1 MFMFILGGLIMF
13 DKKDKKELQEKAK
26 LTKSKKYKL
35 MNKEEIIRKLIE
47 KEKLLKNAEEELS
60 ETRKLVQEKDN
71 FSNEYLKHL
80 ERLQADFENYKKRQE
95 KKQKEFIEF
104 ANERLINNLLSV
116 IDNLERALD
125 STKNEKDTK
134 AIKEGINNT
143 LKEFRNILQKEGV
156 KPMQSIGHRFDPYK
170 HEAVMRIETDKY
182 SEDTVTEE
190 FRKGYYIKSKVLRP
204 AMVKVA
210 VLTKEKKDIEKK

>member
-1 MFMFILGGLIMF
+1 MMF
-13 DKKDKKELQEKAK
+13 DKKHKKELQEKAK

-35 MNKEEIIRKLIE
+35 ITKEEIIRKLIE

-60 ETRKLVQEKDN
+60 ETKKLVQEKDN
-71 FSNEYLKHL
+71 LSKEYLGRL
-80 ERLQADFENYKKRQE
+80 ERLHADFDNYKKRQE

-182 SEDTVTEE
+182 SEDMVTEE
-190 FRKGYYIKSKVLRP
+190 LRKGYYIKSKVLRP

>member
-1 MFMFILGGLIMF
+1 MMF
-13 DKKDKKELQEKAK
+13 DKKHKKELQEKAK

-35 MNKEEIIRKLIE
+35 ITKEEIIRKLIE

-60 ETRKLVQEKDN
+60 ETKKLVQEKDN
-71 FSNEYLKHL
+71 LSKEYLGRL
-80 ERLQADFENYKKRQE
+80 ERLHADFDNYKKRQE

-210 VLTKEKKDIEKK
+210 VLTKEKKDTDKK

>member
-1 MFMFILGGLIMF
+1 MMF
-13 DKKDKKELQEKAK
+13 DKKYKKELQEKAK

-35 MNKEEIIRKLIE
+35 ITKEEIIRKLIE

-60 ETRKLVQEKDN
+60 ETKKLVQEKDN
-71 FSNEYLKHL
+71 LSKEYLGRL
-80 ERLQADFENYKKRQE
+80 ERLHADFDNYKKRQE

-182 SEDTVTEE
+182 SEDMVTEE
-190 FRKGYYIKSKVLRP
+190 LRKGYYIKSKVLRP

-210 VLTKEKKDIEKK
+210 VSVKEKKDTDKK

>member
-1 MFMFILGGLIMF
+1 MMF
-13 DKKDKKELQEKAK
+13 DKKDKKKLPEKLK
-26 LTKSKKYKL
+26 ITESKKYKS

-47 KEKLLKNAEEELS
+47 KEEMIKKLEEELS
-60 ETRKLVQEKDN
+60 NTKKIVQEKDN
-71 FSNEYLKHL
+71 LSREYLKHL
-80 ERLQADFENYKKRQE
+80 ERLQADFDNYKKRQE
-95 KKQKEFIEF
+95 KKQREFIEF

-125 STKNEKDTK
+125 STKNEKDTR

-143 LKEFRNILQKEGV
+143 LKDFRNILKKEGV

-170 HEAVMRIETDKY
+170 HEAVMRIDTDKY
-182 SEDTVTEE
+182 SEDTVIEE
-190 FRKGYYIKSKVLRP
+190 FQKGYYIKSKVLRP

-210 VLTKEKKDIEKK
+210 VSSNEKKNTHKE